1 MTRKQVLEKQRKDDM
16 PRYIGEKPHEMYYK
30 EADKWYFAGS
40 NYGYNTLKDAKES
53 YNKNCPKGYIDA
65 LDFLIIVVFFI
76 GVGMEIFLK

>member
-1 MTRKQVLEKQRKDDM
+1 MT
-16 PRYIGEKPHEMYYK
+16 K
-30 EADKWYFAGS
+30 EE
-40 NYGYNTLKDAKES
+40 AKES